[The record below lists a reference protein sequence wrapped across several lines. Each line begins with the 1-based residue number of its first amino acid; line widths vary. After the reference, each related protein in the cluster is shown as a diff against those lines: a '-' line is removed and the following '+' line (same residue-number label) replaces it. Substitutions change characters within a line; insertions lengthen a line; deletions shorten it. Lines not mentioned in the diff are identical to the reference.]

1 MDILSTVSL
10 ESNSK
15 IKINFDGGDLSSDS
29 GLLLLKEFCCK
40 IGAVKLVKRLFHTND
55 SAWYRLHKD
64 DNSLLQVIYQVF
76 AAYFEDDCA
85 NELTN
90 EPVMR
95 AVLDKEALASQ
106 PTLSRFFHR
115 MDETALEQLNQI
127 LRELRKII
135 YSIKIPQFILLDIDT
150 TLLNAFGRQEGAAFN
165 FHYQDKGYHP
175 LLVFDALTGDLLKA
189 ELRDGTQY
197 CSKEADVFMESLL
210 EEFKEDFPDLPL
222 YLRGDSGFASPDLY
236 EALEKRVVNMPSA

>member
-1 MDILSTVSL
+1 M
-10 ESNSK
+10 
-15 IKINFDGGDLSSDS
+15 
-29 GLLLLKEFCCK
+29 
-40 IGAVKLVKRLFHTND
+40 
-55 SAWYRLHKD
+55 
-64 DNSLLQVIYQVF
+64 
-76 AAYFEDDCA
+76 
-85 NELTN
+85 
-90 EPVMR
+90 
-95 AVLDKEALASQ
+95 
-106 PTLSRFFHR
+106 
-115 MDETALEQLNQI
+115 
-127 LRELRKII
+127 
-135 YSIKIPQFILLDIDT
+135 DIDT